1 MRMKKILVPMVTAI
15 AGAALAIIADVALIQ
30 PRFHQHD
37 QLLNP
42 NTPVQFT
49 SNRAIPS
56 EAIDFTSA
64 ADISV
69 KAVVHVKT
77 KVEYATG
84 NIFDFFFGNSEPQY
98 VSKVLPMGSGV
109 FVSSDGYIVTN
120 NHVVNNSENIEVTL
134 YDKRTYPAKVV
145 ATDPS
150 TDIALLKIDAD
161 NLPYLSFGNSDDL
174 RLGEWVLAVGNPFNL
189 TSTVTAGIVSA
200 RARNIGMSSP
210 FSMESFIQTDAA
222 VNPGNSGGAL
232 VNVRGELVGI
242 NTAIASQT
250 GSYVGYSFA
259 VPSNIVKKVVSD
271 FIKYGEVQRAYLGVN
286 ILPVDHELAKEK
298 GLSTTE
304 GVYVQGVYDN
314 GSAKDAGLQ
323 AGDVIISINNNPVK
337 DLPQLQEQI
346 GQFEPGQKV
355 SIGYLRGSKQLT
367 SEVVLKNTKNTTDIV
382 KSEYS
387 KAFGAKLQTAP
398 PEDLRRLRL
407 AGGVKV
413 TELMPGKLKSV
424 GVKPGFII
432 AAINKQVV
440 KTADE
445 AELLLN
451 QTKGNVMIEG
461 MYPNGMYAYFSFF
474 NN

>member
-1 MRMKKILVPMVTAI
+1 MYMKKILVPMVTAI
-15 AGAALAIIADVALIQ
+15 AGAALAIIANVVFIE

-42 NTPVQFT
+42 NTPVRFT

-64 ADISV
+64 ADMSV

-98 VSKVLPMGSGV
+98 ISKVLPMGSGV

-200 RARNIGMSSP
+200 KARNIGMSSP
-210 FSMESFIQTDAA
+210 FSIESFIQTDAA

-298 GLSTTE
+298 GLSITE

-323 AGDVIISINNNPVK
+323 AGDVIISINHNPVK
-337 DLPQLQEQI
+337 DIPQLQEQI
-346 GQFEPGQKV
+346 GQFEPGQKIN
-355 SIGYLRGSKQLT
+355 IGFLRGSKQLS

-382 KSEYS
+382 KSDYS
-387 KAFGAKLQTAP
+387 KALGAKLQTAS

-407 AGGVKV
+407 SGGVKI

-424 GVKPGFII
+424 GVMQGFII
-432 AAINKQVV
+432 VAINKQVV
-440 KTADE
+440 KTAEE

>member
-30 PRFHQHD
+30 QRFHQHD